1 MRPRAVHLHR
11 GQHHEHGRAA
21 LHLHKLPNFA
31 VGTVSHIFVH
41 DVRDVTFVIEVDL
54 AAVLALTLEDVS
66 FGAPIVVGDE
76 FRAIGI
82 GVIVVDAV
90 DERLPD
96 SWESYGRV
104 G

>member
-1 MRPRAVHLHR
+1 M
-11 GQHHEHGRAA
+11 
-21 LHLHKLPNFA
+21 
-31 VGTVSHIFVH
+31 VGTVGFPSVH
-41 DVRDVTFVIEVDL
+41 DVGDGTVAIEVDL

-66 FGAPIVVGDE
+66 FGAPVVVGDE

>member
-1 MRPRAVHLHR
+1 M
-11 GQHHEHGRAA
+11 
-21 LHLHKLPNFA
+21 
-31 VGTVSHIFVH
+31 VGTVGFLSVH
-41 DVRDVTFVIEVDL
+41 DVRDGTFVIEVDL
-54 AAVLALTLEDVS
+54 AAVLALTLEDFS
-66 FGAPIVVGDE
+66 CGAPVVVGDE

>member
-1 MRPRAVHLHR
+1 M
-11 GQHHEHGRAA
+11 
-21 LHLHKLPNFA
+21 
-31 VGTVSHIFVH
+31 VGTVGFLSVH
-41 DVRDVTFVIEVDL
+41 DVGDGTVAIEVDL

-66 FGAPIVVGDE
+66 FGAPVVVGDE
-76 FRAIGI
+76 FRAIGLR
-82 GVIVVDAV
+82 VIVVDAV

>member
-1 MRPRAVHLHR
+1 M
-11 GQHHEHGRAA
+11 
-21 LHLHKLPNFA
+21 
-31 VGTVSHIFVH
+31 VGTVSFLSVY
-41 DVRDVTFVIEVDL
+41 DVGDGAVAIEVDL

-66 FGAPIVVGDE
+66 FGAPVVVGDE
-76 FRAIGI
+76 FRAIGL